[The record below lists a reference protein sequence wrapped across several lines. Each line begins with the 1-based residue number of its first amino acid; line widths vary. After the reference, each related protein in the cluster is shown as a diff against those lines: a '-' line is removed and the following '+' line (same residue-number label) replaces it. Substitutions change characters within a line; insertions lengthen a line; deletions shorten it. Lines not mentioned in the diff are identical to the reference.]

1 MSGRGGDL
9 SESRALKV
17 AARFGLTGQRL
28 VRAVPTFWLLIF
40 FLVPFAVVLR
50 VSLAEPLIAIPPYSS
65 LIDWADGIATIKL
78 NFSNFV
84 FLTEDQLYLNAY
96 LNSIRIALISTVLCL
111 IVGYPMAYVIA
122 RSSPAWRNTL
132 LLLVILPFWTSFL
145 LRVYAWIGILND
157 TGLINN
163 ALIGLGVIDDPIRM
177 IRTDLSVYLGLVY
190 SYLPLMVLPLYTA
203 LEKLD
208 NDLLE
213 ASADLGA
220 GPVRTFLDVTL
231 PLSLPGIVAGCL
243 LVFIPAV
250 GEFVIP
256 ELLGGP
262 DQLMIGKVLWTEFF
276 NNRDWPVASAV
287 AIVMLVLLVAPIMWF
302 RSIESRN
309 QERQR

>member
-1 MSGRGGDL
+1 M
-9 SESRALKV
+9 
-17 AARFGLTGQRL
+17 
-28 VRAVPTFWLLIF
+28 
-40 FLVPFAVVLR
+40 
-50 VSLAEPLIAIPPYSS
+50 
-65 LIDWADGIATIKL
+65 
-78 NFSNFV
+78 
-84 FLTEDQLYLNAY
+84 
-96 LNSIRIALISTVLCL
+96 LCL
-111 IVGYPMAYVIA
+111 IIGYPMAYLIA

-132 LLLVILPFWTSFL
+132 LMLVILPFWTSFL

-163 ALIGLGVIDDPIRM
+163 ALIGLGIIDEPIRM
-177 IRTDLSVYLGLVY
+177 IRTDLSVYLGIVY

-208 NDLLE
+208 GDLLD

-220 GPVRTFLDVTL
+220 RPWRTFLDITL
-231 PLSLPGIVAGCL
+231 PLSLPGILAGCL

-276 NNRDWPVASAV
+276 NNRDWPVASSV
-287 AIVMLVLLVAPIMWF
+287 AIIMLIILVAPIMWF
-302 RSIESRN
+302 RTIESRN
-309 QERQR
+309 AERRT